1 MRPGARRPNLTA
13 LKVAAL
19 IIAAGAVSAEIL
31 ASRAQRLRAAHAATT
46 ALEEARSIDRTIE
59 QARFDIARLSSP
71 DRVRAILEQQA
82 QPMQPLLAPRADR
95 NAP

>member
-1 MRPGARRPNLTA
+1 MPPGARRPNQTA

-31 ASRAQRLRAAHAATT
+31 ASRAQRLRAANAATT
-46 ALEEARSIDRTIE
+46 ALEESRSIDRTIE
-59 QARFDIARLSSP
+59 QARFDLARLSSP
-71 DRVRAILEQQA
+71 ERVRALLEQDHREMA
-82 QPMQPLLAPRADR
+82 PLLASRE

>member
-1 MRPGARRPNLTA
+1 MRPGARRPNQTA

-31 ASRAQRLRAAHAATT
+31 ASRAQRLRAAHAATA
-46 ALEEARSIDRTIE
+46 ALEEARTIDRTIE

-71 DRVRAILEQQA
+71 ERVRAMLEQQDRT
-82 QPMQPLLAPRADR
+82 MEPLLAATRS
-95 NAP
+95 AP